1 MSAVTGDTGT
11 DTAISVRARVPVRG
25 LDLSVTSPA
34 GSVLALLGPNG
45 AGKSTLVHVV
55 AGLVRPDDG
64 TVRVGTR
71 TLTDTASRVHVPPH
85 RRGVALLAQDPLL
98 FPHLTVRENV
108 AFAPRVRHDRRR
120 ARAIADD
127 WLARV
132 EAHDLA
138 DRLPRQ
144 LSGGQAQRVALA
156 RALAADPDVLLLDEP
171 FAAMDADAT
180 PALRRLV
187 RDVVSGSRCT
197 TMVVTHDRVDA
208 LSLADDVVVLDG
220 GRVVEEGPVADVL
233 ATPRSA
239 FAAALAGT
247 TVIHGVFGDGDTL
260 RAEGDVVVHGNAID
274 HPGHGRP
281 GIASIAPTTV
291 SVFAV
296 RPVGSP
302 RNVIP
307 ARIVEVDAVGSG
319 VRVTARAAPGV
330 LAADITSAAATEL
343 DLRPGSE
350 VFLVVK
356 ATEVRLYPTRR

>member
-1 MSAVTGDTGT
+1 MSSVTSNRGLDTT
-11 DTAISVRARVPVRG
+11 ITVHARVPARG
-25 LDLSVTSPA
+25 LDLSVTVPS

-64 TVRVGTR
+64 TVRVGAR

-85 RRGVALLAQDPLL
+85 SRGVALLAQDPLL

-120 ARAIADD
+120 ARAMADD

-132 EAHDLA
+132 DAGDLA

-180 PALRRLV
+180 PTLRRLV
-187 RDVVSGSRCT
+187 RDVLSHSRCT

-208 LSLADDVVVLDG
+208 LSLADGVVVLGD
-220 GRVVEEGPVADVL
+220 GRVVEEGPVAAVL

-247 TVIHGVFGDGDTL
+247 TLIHGEFGDGDTL
-260 RAEGDVVVHGNAID
+260 LAAGDTVVHGHTID
-274 HPGHGRP
+274 HPGAGRP

-307 ARIVEVDAVGSG
+307 ARIDQVDAVGSG
-319 VRVTARAAPGV
+319 VRVTATAGLGV
-330 LAADITSAAATEL
+330 LAADITSVAAADL

-350 VFLVVK
+350 VFLTVK